1 MQRTIRLIFLSIGM
15 IVFLAAGTVSCRRP
29 DTPDTPVEPVDPSG
43 SLPFKINLSIID
55 GERDLEKVIRHP
67 EVTLTLT
74 SENEAGNYA
83 MLYSVN
89 GGASKTMKNIW
100 SGSPKTLSTDFR
112 NLTAYGSYTLKG
124 YVYDVSA
131 SSLRIPI
138 DTTVLMVYSPA
149 EKTGLSFETLSRSG
163 ELTDGTELFE
173 EEYGSLMLSYAPTS
187 TYLNVQAFTSN
198 PAIIELI
205 QDKEVNKDGLF
216 SVAFKAKSIGKSTI
230 TFRTVN
236 GRDQKEYSVPV
247 NVKEDTDG
255 KAVYVDLSVTSD
267 IVFKGL
273 PLTVLLNGHSGNPL
287 RRFNI
292 DYFVDGSLVESDTDV
307 HLTANMVKTLSGVD
321 ATIGRHTV
329 GVKIASTDGRGVPI
343 EKEAAF
349 FAIAPTLTV
358 SSALREDVKVR
369 EGDHLSFNVGAV
381 YDVSISD
388 VPEIYLSR
396 FGLSCDSENYT
407 VTGHNPW
414 SVSPVIYGKGALSLT
429 YTYGSTSMNVFSV
442 DVTRNDVC
450 DVVAEWIYQ
459 TEDIDDDKREIEC
472 CLVMYIDGR
481 RAYTSTLALP
491 VHGQFTYHG
500 EMEYPVPSS
509 VHKDEEHIN
518 YKENKVTSR
527 KTVNFGATVG
537 SSKTIVANLL
547 PQAEELF
554 SQREWHDYWE
564 SNRVPMPHIVY
575 DSDLGMDSRLS
586 CKLFY
591 YDFVVDKI
599 IFEADDLYEGL
610 SFRLRCVNLYDSQVT
625 TRPPFLSK

>member
-1 MQRTIRLIFLSIGM
+1 MQRIIRLIFLSIGM

-29 DTPDTPVEPVDPSG
+29 DVPDTPVEPVDPSG
-43 SLPFKINLSIID
+43 SVPFKINLSIID

-74 SENEAGNYA
+74 SEDEAGNYA
-83 MLYSVN
+83 MTYSVN
-89 GGASKTMKNIW
+89 GGTSKTMKNIW
-100 SGSPKTLSTDFR
+100 SGTPKTLSTDFR

-131 SSLRIPI
+131 SSQRVSI

-163 ELTDGTELFE
+163 ELSEGTELFE
-173 EEYGSLMLSYAPTS
+173 EEFGSLMLSYAPAS
-187 TYLNVQAFTSN
+187 TYLNVQAFSSN
-198 PAIIELI
+198 PAVVELV
-205 QDKEVNKDGLF
+205 QDKEVNEDGLF
-216 SVAFKAKSIGKSTI
+216 SVGFKAKSIGKSTI

-236 GRDQKEYSVPV
+236 GRDQKEYNVPV
-247 NVKEDTDG
+247 DVKEDTDG
-255 KAVYVDLSVTSD
+255 KAVYVDFSVTSD

-273 PLTVLLNGHSGNPL
+273 PLTVLLNGHSGNQL

-292 DYFVDGSLVESDTDV
+292 DYFVDGSLVESDTEV
-307 HLTANMVKTLSGVD
+307 NLTANMVKTLSGVD

-343 EKEAAF
+343 EKEVVFTAV
-349 FAIAPTLTV
+349 APTLTV
-358 SSALREDVKVR
+358 SGGSYEYVKVG
-369 EGDHLSFNVGAV
+369 EGDHLSFDVGKV
-381 YDVSISD
+381 YGVSISD
-388 VPEIYLSR
+388 VPETCLSR

-407 VTGHNPW
+407 VTGYNPW
-414 SVSPVIYGKGALSLT
+414 SVSPLIYGKGALSLT

-442 DVTRNDVC
+442 DVTRKDVC

-459 TEDIDDDKREIEC
+459 TEEIGEDKKLIEAK
-472 CLVMYIDGR
+472 LMMYIDGR
-481 RAYTSTLALP
+481 TAYASTVALP
-491 VHGQFTYHG
+491 VHGQFTYYG

-509 VHKDEEHIN
+509 VYKDEEHIN
-518 YKENKVTSR
+518 YKETKVTSR
-527 KTVNFGATVG
+527 KTVNFSATVR
-537 SSKTIVANLL
+537 SSKTLVADLST
-547 PQAEELF
+547 QAEELTGM
-554 SQREWHDYWE
+554 RELHDYWE

-586 CKLFY
+586 GKFFY

-610 SFRLRCVNLYDSQVT
+610 SFRLRCPNLYDGQVT